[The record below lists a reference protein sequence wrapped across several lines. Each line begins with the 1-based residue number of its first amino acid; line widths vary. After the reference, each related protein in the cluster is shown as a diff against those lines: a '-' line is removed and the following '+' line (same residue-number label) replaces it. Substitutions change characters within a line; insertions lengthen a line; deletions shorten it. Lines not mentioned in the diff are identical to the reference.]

1 MEGLTPAAIVAE
13 LDRYIVGQR
22 EAKRAVA
29 IALRSRLRRAQLA
42 DDLRDEVSPKNILMI
57 GPTGVGKTEIARRV
71 AKVVDAPFIKVE
83 ATRFTEVGYVGR
95 DVESIVRDLLELS
108 IDQVDDRQFEQV
120 RPEAEQ
126 AAIERLAGY
135 ILEQRDGPAVSRR
148 ATGAPAAGGRG
159 SRRRGGGGHALAEP
173 VQATAHGEARRQQ
186 RQQIVAQLQARQ
198 LEAETVV
205 IEVESPPPDPYSEL
219 DFGGL
224 EPSPAP
230 GRAQHGAEPL
240 GQRRSR
246 RVSVTDARR
255 ILTEQEAD
263 RLIDFDDVVDEAI
276 RRVEQGGIVFIDEID
291 KIAVPGGDRGP
302 DVSDEGV
309 QRDLLPII
317 EGTTVITRYG
327 PVKTDHVLFI
337 GAGAF
342 TSAKP
347 SDLLPEFQG
356 RFPLRVELEPLGEAE
371 LHAILTEPEN
381 SLMRQYTAL
390 LATEGVTLAF
400 AKDGLLEIAAMAAL
414 LNERQEDIGARRL
427 ATILEQTLEEVSF
440 DAPTRGGETVT
451 IDAAFVRERVG
462 DLVGDEDL
470 SDFIL

>member
-29 IALRSRLRRAQLA
+29 VALRARLRRERLPEE
-42 DDLRDEVSPKNILMI
+42 LRDEVSPKNILLI

-71 AKVVDAPFIKVE
+71 AKLVDAPFIKVE

-95 DVESIVRDLLELS
+95 DVESIVRDLLETS
-108 IDQVDDRQFEQV
+108 IDQVDDRQFERV
-120 RPEAEQ
+120 RPEAER

-135 ILEQRDGPAVSRR
+135 ILEQREAPAVPRR
-148 ATGAPAAGGRG
+148 AAATGRG
-159 SRRRGGGGHALAEP
+159 SRRRGGGHAMVERAPSGANAE
-173 VQATAHGEARRQQ
+173 TRRQQ

-198 LEAETVV
+198 LENEMVM
-205 IEVESPPPDPYSEL
+205 IEVEVEPPDPFG
-219 DFGGL
+219 DFEYGGL
-224 EPSPAP
+224 DPAELP
-230 GRAQHGAEPL
+230 GRGRRGPE
-240 GQRRSR
+240 RRSR
-246 RVSVTDARR
+246 RVPVVEARR
-255 ILTEQEAD
+255 ILTDQEAD
-263 RLIDFDDVVDEAI
+263 LLIDFDTVVDEAI

-291 KIAVPGGDRGP
+291 KIASSGGGHGP

-309 QRDLLPII
+309 QRDLLPIV
-317 EGTTVITRYG
+317 EGTIVSTRYG
-327 PVKTDHVLFI
+327 PVKTDHILFI

-342 TSAKP
+342 TAAKP

-356 RFPLRVELEPLGEAE
+356 RFPLRVELAPLGEDE
-371 LHAILTEPEN
+371 LYAILTEPEN
-381 SLMRQYTAL
+381 ALAKQYTAL
-390 LATEGVTLAF
+390 LATEDVTLTF
-400 AKDGLLEIAAMAAL
+400 AEDGLREIASLAAL

-440 DAPTRGGETVT
+440 DAPTRAGETIT
-451 IDAAFVRERVG
+451 IDAAFVRDRVG
-462 DLVGDEDL
+462 NLVDDEDL